1 MTKRFFPILFI
12 AATLLFT
19 SCSKKIIPDKPTLS
33 ATAFSLDSLP
43 VSQIN
48 IPIQVNLAPLYSM
61 AEKNVDTVFTSP
73 KYPDE
78 WVQEECD
85 TRYKYIFRRSPLQL
99 KAVGNAL
106 SLGFTGYYRITGST
120 RVCVRGTAIS
130 PWTPP
135 CRCGYDEP
143 ERRVNVSFTN
153 AVNIFPDYK
162 LKLTITRNEPQPLD
176 KCEVCFWGQ
185 DITSQVLKG
194 LKAELDLAKSAIEKS
209 YGTVD
214 LRPRFQQVWDQLNR
228 IYNLYGMGWLQINP
242 QRLRI
247 KSMFARNDSLNV
259 LLGLS
264 AKPVVSFEKPAEI
277 ITVLP
282 TMADAGNVPGFNIFL
297 DAVMNYDSLSTIL
310 SRQIAGKEFDFNKG
324 PVKKKFVIRDC
335 MLYGANNEKLII
347 RVNFGGTDEGVMYLV
362 GKPVY
367 DPVKKQLEIA
377 NIDFDIRSKDALLK
391 TADWLFNKKIINEIS
406 RYARY
411 DLTAFIDTARNG
423 INQQLNREWIK
434 GIRGYG
440 QINDLKLV
448 GIYPLLQ
455 HLVIR
460 SNCSGD
466 LSVKVESIQFSL

>member
-1 MTKRFFPILFI
+1 MTWQK
-12 AATLLFT
+12 T
-19 SCSKKIIPDKPTLS
+19 
-33 ATAFSLDSLP
+33 
-43 VSQIN
+43 
-48 IPIQVNLAPLYSM
+48 
-61 AEKNVDTVFTSP
+61 
-73 KYPDE
+73 
-78 WVQEECD
+78 
-85 TRYKYIFRRSPLQL
+85 
-99 KAVGNAL
+99 
-106 SLGFTGYYRITGST
+106 
-120 RVCVRGTAIS
+120 
-130 PWTPP
+130 
-135 CRCGYDEP
+135 
-143 ERRVNVSFTN
+143 
-153 AVNIFPDYK
+153 
-162 LKLTITRNEPQPLD
+162 
-176 KCEVCFWGQ
+176 
-185 DITSQVLKG
+185 
-194 LKAELDLAKSAIEKS
+194 AIEKS

-214 LRPRFQQVWDQLNR
+214 LRPRFQQVWDQLNK
-228 IYNLYGMGWLQINP
+228 IYNLYGSGWLQINP

-247 KSMFARNDSLNV
+247 KSMYARNDSLNV

-264 AKPVVSFEKPAEI
+264 ARPVVSFEKPAEI

-282 TMADAGNVPGFNIFL
+282 LMADAGNVPGFNIFL
-297 DAVMNYDSLSTIL
+297 DAVMNYDSLSNL
-310 SRQIAGKEFDFNKG
+310 LNRQIAGKEFDFNKG

-335 MLYGANNEKLII
+335 LLYGANNEKLII
-347 RVNFGGTDEGVMYLV
+347 KVNFGGTDEGVMYLV

-367 DPVKKQLEIA
+367 DAVKKQLEIV

-434 GIRGYG
+434 GVRGYG

-460 SNCSGD
+460 SNCSGE